1 MNSKTVNVTVPCID
15 MQVEFD
21 HQPKESETLTYPG
34 CPESVC
40 LTEVKIKGVDLAL
53 ELLSNLFI
61 ELIEEVVLEECVC
74 D

>member
-1 MNSKTVNVTVPCID
+1 MKAKTANVTVKGID
-15 MQVEFD
+15 IDVEFD
-21 HQPKESETLTYPG
+21 HQPKEHQTRTYPG

-61 ELIEEVVLEECVC
+61 ELIEEKVLEAVL
-74 D
+74 